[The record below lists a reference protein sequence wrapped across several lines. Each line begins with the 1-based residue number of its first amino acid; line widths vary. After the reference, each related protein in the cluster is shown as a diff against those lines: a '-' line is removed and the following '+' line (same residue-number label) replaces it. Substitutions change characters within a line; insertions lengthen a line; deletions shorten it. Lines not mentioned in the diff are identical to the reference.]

1 LGNTFVPF
9 FIQANTGNTSNRTD
23 AFFTTVGP

>member
-1 LGNTFVPF
+1 MPF
-9 FIQANTGNTSNRTD
+9 FIWAVSAPTNPTD

>member
-1 LGNTFVPF
+1 MPF
-9 FIQANTGNTSNRTD
+9 FSQAVSAPTNPTD